1 MATFI
6 EYLNDI
12 IQDEK
17 IISLKND
24 KIIIEEKNENT
35 KLKEVKIEFNKN
47 RFDILHI
54 SLDENNFEDKNSK
67 TGIYSIFKREIC
79 SSADGILFVYD
90 KKYKKFYV
98 FHIELKSNTKNS
110 ENILKKQITSM
121 ETVNFIL
128 SQIYLELT
136 LGTKENQ
143 KNIQFPEKIYSMM
156 IVYFKGNGIGNKNII
171 SKRNYGI
178 KKYSGK
184 FSQKYYFYTQGILTE
199 NGKGIEKIKIDIL
212 CNLEEYLEQEIK
224 LKEIILKNNKII

>member
-1 MATFI
+1 MDTFI
-6 EYLNDI
+6 KYLNDI
-12 IQDEK
+12 MQDEK
-17 IISLKND
+17 IISLKNN
-24 KIIIEEKNENT
+24 KIIIEEKNKNA

-110 ENILKKQITSM
+110 ENILKKQITSI

-143 KNIQFPEKIYSMM
+143 KNIKFPEKIYSMM

>member
-12 IQDEK
+12 IQNEK

-24 KIIIEEKNENT
+24 KIIIEEKNENA

-224 LKEIILKNNKII
+224 LKEIILKNDKII

>member
-12 IQDEK
+12 IQNEK

-24 KIIIEEKNENT
+24 KIIIEEKNKNA

-143 KNIQFPEKIYSMM
+143 KNIKFPEKIYSMM

>member
-1 MATFI
+1 MDTFI

-24 KIIIEEKNENT
+24 KIIIEEKNKNA

-136 LGTKENQ
+136 LGTKEKQ
-143 KNIQFPEKIYSMM
+143 KNIKFPEKIYSMM

-224 LKEIILKNNKII
+224 LKEIILKNDKII

>member
-1 MATFI
+1 MDTFI

-24 KIIIEEKNENT
+24 KIIIEEKNKNA

-121 ETVNFIL
+121 EAVNFIL

-143 KNIQFPEKIYSMM
+143 KNIKFPEKIYSMM

-224 LKEIILKNNKII
+224 LKEIILKNDKII

>member
-1 MATFI
+1 MDTFI
-6 EYLNDI
+6 EYLNGI

-24 KIIIEEKNENT
+24 KIIIEEKNKNA

-143 KNIQFPEKIYSMM
+143 KNIKFPEKIYSMM

-224 LKEIILKNNKII
+224 LKEIILKNDKII

>member
-17 IISLKND
+17 IILLKND
-24 KIIIEEKNENT
+24 KIIIEEKNKNA

-110 ENILKKQITSM
+110 ENILKKQITSI

-143 KNIQFPEKIYSMM
+143 KNIKFPEKIYSMM

-224 LKEIILKNNKII
+224 LKEIILKNDKII

>member
-1 MATFI
+1 MDTFI

-24 KIIIEEKNENT
+24 KIIIEEKNKNA

-143 KNIQFPEKIYSMM
+143 KNIKFPEKIYSMM

-212 CNLEEYLEQEIK
+212 CNVEEYLEQEIK
-224 LKEIILKNNKII
+224 LKEIILKNDKII

>member
-1 MATFI
+1 MDTFI

-12 IQDEK
+12 IQDKK

-24 KIIIEEKNENT
+24 KIIIEEKNKNA

-121 ETVNFIL
+121 EAVNFIL

-143 KNIQFPEKIYSMM
+143 KNIKFPEKIYSMM

-224 LKEIILKNNKII
+224 LKEIILTNDKII

>member
-12 IQDEK
+12 IQNEK

-24 KIIIEEKNENT
+24 KIIIEEKNENA

-143 KNIQFPEKIYSMM
+143 KNIKFPEKIYSMM

>member
-12 IQDEK
+12 IQNEK

-24 KIIIEEKNENT
+24 KIIIEEKNENA

-184 FSQKYYFYTQGILTE
+184 FFQKYYFYTQGILTE
-199 NGKGIEKIKIDIL
+199 NGKGIEKIKINIL

>member
-12 IQDEK
+12 IQNEK

-24 KIIIEEKNENT
+24 KIIIEEKNENA

-156 IVYFKGNGIGNKNII
+156 IVYFKGNGIGNKSII

-224 LKEIILKNNKII
+224 LKEIILKNDKII

>member
-12 IQDEK
+12 IQNEK

-24 KIIIEEKNENT
+24 KIIIEEKNENA

-143 KNIQFPEKIYSMM
+143 KNIKFPEKIYSMM

-171 SKRNYGI
+171 SKSNYGI

>member
-1 MATFI
+1 MDTFI

-24 KIIIEEKNENT
+24 KIIIEEKNKNA

-143 KNIQFPEKIYSMM
+143 KNIKFPEKIYSMM

-224 LKEIILKNNKII
+224 LKEIILKNDKII

>member
-1 MATFI
+1 MDTFI

-24 KIIIEEKNENT
+24 KIIIEEKNENA

-98 FHIELKSNTKNS
+98 FHIELKSTTKNS

>member
-1 MATFI
+1 MDTFI

-12 IQDEK
+12 IQDKK

-24 KIIIEEKNENT
+24 KIIIEEKNKNA

-143 KNIQFPEKIYSMM
+143 KNIKFPEKIYSMM

-224 LKEIILKNNKII
+224 LKEIILKNDKII